1 MSDGLIGY
9 TGFVG
14 GNLARQHGFDESF
27 NSKNI
32 ESIAGREFELLVCA
46 GAPAEKWK
54 ANREPESDRA
64 AIQRLA
70 TCVGKAKAEYLILIS
85 SVDVY
90 PRPVEVDE
98 DEFIVPVDPA
108 YGRHRLLLEKYL
120 QDHFDSLIVRLPGL
134 FGDGLKKNII
144 YDFLHGNRVDQV
156 HADASFQ
163 FYGLDTLWRDIGT
176 ARAAGLRLINFATEP
191 VTVAAVAREA
201 FAMEFGNRPEGVTPA
216 RYDFRSRHAALYGGK
231 NGYLQDR
238 AAVLSNLRD
247 FVQRHKSAISQ
258 PNPGLQTPDPN
269 L

>member
-1 MSDGLIGY
+1 MSDGLIGH

-14 GNLARQHGFDESF
+14 GNLARQHGFAEFF

-54 ANREPESDRA
+54 ANRDPENDRA

-70 TCVGKAKAEYLILIS
+70 ACAGKARAKFLILIS

-90 PRPVEVDE
+90 PRPVAVDE
-98 DEFIVPVDPA
+98 DEFIVPGDSA

-120 QDHFDSLIVRLPGL
+120 QDHFDTLIVRLPGL

-163 FYGLDTLWRDIGT
+163 FYGLDTLWRDIET
-176 ARAAGLRLINFATEP
+176 ARQANLRLINFATEP
-191 VTVAAVAREA
+191 VSVAAVAREG
-201 FAMEFGNRPEGVTPA
+201 FAREFTNRPAGATPS
-216 RYDFRSRHAALYGGK
+216 RYDFRSRHAALYGGQA
-231 NGYLQDR
+231 GYLQDR
-238 AAVLSNLRD
+238 NTVLSKLRE
-247 FVQRHKSAISQ
+247 FVQRHTAA
-258 PNPGLQTPDPN
+258 NPTPKA
-269 L
+269 

>member
-1 MSDGLIGY
+1 MSDGLIGH

-14 GNLARQHGFDESF
+14 GNLARQHGFAEFF

-64 AIQRLA
+64 AIHRLA
-70 TCVGKAKAEYLILIS
+70 TCAGKARAKFLILIS

-90 PRPVEVDE
+90 PRPVAVDE
-98 DEFIVPVDPA
+98 DEFIVPGDSA

-120 QDHFDSLIVRLPGL
+120 QDHFDTLIIRLPGL

-144 YDFLHGNRVDQV
+144 YDFLHGKRVDQV

-163 FYGLDTLWRDIGT
+163 FYGLDTLWRDIET
-176 ARAAGLRLINFATEP
+176 ARQANLRLINFATEP
-191 VTVAAVAREA
+191 VSVAAVAREG
-201 FAMEFGNRPEGVTPA
+201 FALEFTNRPEGAAPS
-216 RYDFRSRHAALYGGK
+216 RYDFRSRHAALYGGRA
-231 NGYLQDR
+231 GYLQDR
-238 AAVLSNLRD
+238 NTVLSKLRE
-247 FVQRHKSAISQ
+247 FVQRHTAA
-258 PNPGLQTPDPN
+258 NPTPKP
-269 L
+269 